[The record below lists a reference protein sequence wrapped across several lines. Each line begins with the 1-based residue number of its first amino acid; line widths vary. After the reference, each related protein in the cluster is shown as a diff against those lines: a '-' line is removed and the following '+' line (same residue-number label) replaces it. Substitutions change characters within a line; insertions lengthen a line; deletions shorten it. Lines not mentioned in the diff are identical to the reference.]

1 MNNTFHTLEFD
12 RIVRQ
17 LEELACTKSAKE
29 KIRDLEPYLYEGD
42 VRKSQKDTS
51 EARRIIESA
60 GLPPIASMGDVDDI
74 LIVIGQD
81 GCLTAEQLE
90 SVGMTLTAV
99 KRLKDFLSR
108 CRYLNTGLACYDEE
122 LDPLEHVR
130 EQLAEAVRGGR
141 VEDGASRLLKS
152 LRQDMIRME
161 EKVRAKADSILKSK
175 KVCFADH
182 YVTSRNGKM
191 CLPVKKEYRSSVP
204 GSVIDKSA
212 TGATLFIE
220 PEAVASLNSE
230 LELLKIEEENETRRI
245 LYELTAMI
253 AENQEVFEADK
264 RLIEKLDFIF
274 AKGKLS
280 AAMDAKEPQINTER
294 NIRIKNGRHP
304 LMRREEAVPLSFE
317 LGERGKGVVITGPNT
332 GGKTVTMKTVGL
344 FCIMAQC
351 GLHVPCEE
359 AVLCMNNLVL
369 CDIGDG
375 QNLSENLSTFS
386 AHITNVLD
394 ILKKAGP
401 ESLVLL
407 DELGSGTDPA
417 EGMGI
422 AIAILESLRQCG
434 YLFLVTT
441 HYPEVKGYAEAADGI
456 ENARM
461 AFDRET
467 LQPLYRLVQGEAGES
482 CALFIAKKLGM
493 PDAMLL
499 RAEQAAYGSL
509 KPERLQEEGGGKKR
523 KNVILPEGPRIRKQ
537 KEEKGHQKELA
548 VKYAVGDSVLVLPDK
563 KTGIVCRTVN
573 EKGVLQVQLQDRK
586 IWINHKRIKLQ
597 VAAEELYPE
606 GYDFSIIFDTVENR
620 KNRHQMEKRHQE
632 GVEIRMED
640 D

>member
-12 RIVRQ
+12 HILRQ

-29 KIRDLEPYLYEGD
+29 RIRSMEPYLYEGD
-42 VRKSQKDTS
+42 VRKSQKDTT

-60 GLPPIASMGDVDDI
+60 GMPPIASMSDVDDI
-74 LIVIGQD
+74 LIIVGQD
-81 GCLTAEQLE
+81 GCLSAEQLE

-99 KRLKDFLSR
+99 KRLKDFLNR
-108 CRYLNTGLACYDEE
+108 CRYLNTSLACYDEE
-122 LDPLEHVR
+122 LDPLEHLR
-130 EQLAEAVRGGR
+130 EQLAEAVRGR
-141 VEDGASRLLKS
+141 VEDGASRLLRS
-152 LRQDMIRME
+152 LRQDIIRME
-161 EKVRAKADSILKSK
+161 EKVRAKADSILKSRK
-175 KVCFADH
+175 NCFADH
-182 YVTSRNGKM
+182 YVTNRNGKM

-220 PEAVASLNSE
+220 PEAVASMNSE
-230 LELLKIEEENETRRI
+230 LELLKMEEENETRRI
-245 LYELTAMI
+245 LYELTAMV
-253 AENQEVFEADK
+253 AENREVFEADK
-264 RLIEKLDFIF
+264 RLIEKLDYIF

-280 AAMDAKEPQINTER
+280 AAMEAKEPQINMER
-294 NIRIKNGRHP
+294 NIRIRNGRHP
-304 LMRREEAVPLSFE
+304 LMSREHAVPLSFE
-317 LGERGKGVVITGPNT
+317 LGNRGNGVVITGPNT

-351 GLHVPCEE
+351 GIHVPCEE
-359 AVLCMNNLVL
+359 ASLCMNNQVL

-375 QNLSENLSTFS
+375 QNISENLSTFS

-434 YLFLVTT
+434 CLFLVTT
-441 HYPEVKGYAEAADGI
+441 HYPEVKGYAEAADGV

-499 RAEQAAYGSL
+499 RAEQAAYGNL
-509 KPERLQEEGGGKKR
+509 KPERLQAESGDKK
-523 KNVILPEGPRIRKQ
+523 KKHVILPEGPRIRKQ
-537 KEEKGHQKELA
+537 KEEKGIQKELA
-548 VKYAVGDSVLVLPDK
+548 VKFTVGDSVLVLPDK

-586 IWINHKRIKLQ
+586 IWINHKRIKLL

-606 GYDFSIIFDTVENR
+606 DYDFSIIFDTVENR
-620 KNRHQMEKRHQE
+620 KNRHQMERKHQE

-640 D
+640 E

>member
-1 MNNTFHTLEFD
+1 M
-12 RIVRQ
+12 V
-17 LEELACTKSAKE
+17 
-29 KIRDLEPYLYEGD
+29 
-42 VRKSQKDTS
+42 
-51 EARRIIESA
+51 
-60 GLPPIASMGDVDDI
+60 
-74 LIVIGQD
+74 
-81 GCLTAEQLE
+81 
-90 SVGMTLTAV
+90 
-99 KRLKDFLSR
+99 
-108 CRYLNTGLACYDEE
+108 
-122 LDPLEHVR
+122 
-130 EQLAEAVRGGR
+130 
-141 VEDGASRLLKS
+141 
-152 LRQDMIRME
+152 
-161 EKVRAKADSILKSK
+161 
-175 KVCFADH
+175 
-182 YVTSRNGKM
+182 
-191 CLPVKKEYRSSVP
+191 
-204 GSVIDKSA
+204 
-212 TGATLFIE
+212 
-220 PEAVASLNSE
+220 
-230 LELLKIEEENETRRI
+230 
-245 LYELTAMI
+245 
-253 AENQEVFEADK
+253 AENREVFEADK

-280 AAMDAKEPQINTER
+280 AAMDANEPQINMER
-294 NIRIKNGRHP
+294 KIRIMNGRHP
-304 LMRREEAVPLSFE
+304 LMSREDAVPLSFE

-359 AVLCMNNLVL
+359 ASLCMNNLML

-434 YLFLVTT
+434 CLFLVTT
-441 HYPEVKGYAEAADGI
+441 HYPEVKGNAEAADGI

-493 PDAMLL
+493 PVSMLL
-499 RAEQAAYGSL
+499 RAEQAAYGNL
-509 KPERLQEEGGGKKR
+509 KPERLQEESGSKKR

-537 KEEKGHQKELA
+537 KEEKGHQRELA

-573 EKGVLQVQLQDRK
+573 EKGVLQVQMQDRK

-606 GYDFSIIFDTVENR
+606 DYDFSIIFDTVENR

>member
-12 RIVRQ
+12 HILRQ

-29 KIRDLEPYLYEGD
+29 RIRSLEPYLYEGD
-42 VRKSQKDTS
+42 VRKSQKDTT
-51 EARRIIESA
+51 EARLIIESA
-60 GLPPIASMGDVDDI
+60 GMPPIASMGDVDDI
-74 LIVIGQD
+74 LIIVGQD
-81 GCLTAEQLE
+81 GCLSAEQLE

-99 KRLKDFLSR
+99 KRLKDFLNR
-108 CRYLNTGLACYDEE
+108 CRYLNTSLACYDEE
-122 LDPLEHVR
+122 LDPLEHLR

-141 VEDGASRLLKS
+141 VEDGASRLLRS

-161 EKVRAKADSILKSK
+161 EKVRAKADSILKSRK
-175 KVCFADH
+175 SCFADH
-182 YVTSRNGKM
+182 YVTNRNGKM

-220 PEAVASLNSE
+220 PEAVASMNSE
-230 LELLKIEEENETRRI
+230 LELLKMEEENETRRI
-245 LYELTAMI
+245 LYELTVMV
-253 AENQEVFEADK
+253 AENREVFEADK
-264 RLIEKLDFIF
+264 RLIEKLDYIF

-280 AAMDAKEPQINTER
+280 AAMEAKEPQINMER
-294 NIRIKNGRHP
+294 NIRIRNGRHP
-304 LMRREEAVPLSFE
+304 LMSREHAVPLSFE
-317 LGERGKGVVITGPNT
+317 LGDRGNGVVITGPNT

-359 AVLCMNNLVL
+359 ASLCMNNQVL

-375 QNLSENLSTFS
+375 QNISENLSTFS

-434 YLFLVTT
+434 CLFLVTT
-441 HYPEVKGYAEAADGI
+441 HYPEVKGYAEAADGV

-467 LQPLYRLVQGEAGES
+467 LQPLYRLVQGEA
-482 CALFIAKKLGM
+482 
-493 PDAMLL
+493 
-499 RAEQAAYGSL
+499 AYGNL
-509 KPERLQEEGGGKKR
+509 KPERLQEESGGKK
-523 KNVILPEGPRIRKQ
+523 KKHVILPEGPRIRKQ
-537 KEEKGHQKELA
+537 KEEKGIQKELA
-548 VKYAVGDSVLVLPDK
+548 VKFTVGDSVLVLPDK

-586 IWINHKRIKLQ
+586 IWINHKRIKLL

-606 GYDFSIIFDTVENR
+606 DYDFSIIFDTVENR
-620 KNRHQMEKRHQE
+620 KNRHQMERKHQE

-640 D
+640 E

>member
-12 RIVRQ
+12 HILRQ

-29 KIRDLEPYLYEGD
+29 RIRSLEPYLYEGD
-42 VRKSQKDTS
+42 VRKSQKDTT
-51 EARRIIESA
+51 EARLIIESA
-60 GLPPIASMGDVDDI
+60 GMPPIASMGDVDDI
-74 LIVIGQD
+74 LIIVGQD
-81 GCLTAEQLE
+81 GCLSAEQLE

-99 KRLKDFLSR
+99 KRLKDFLNR
-108 CRYLNTGLACYDEE
+108 CRYLNTSLACYDEE
-122 LDPLEHVR
+122 LDPLEHLR

-141 VEDGASRLLKS
+141 VEDGASRLLRS
-152 LRQDMIRME
+152 LRQDMI
-161 EKVRAKADSILKSK
+161 RAKADSILKSRK
-175 KVCFADH
+175 SCFADH
-182 YVTSRNGKM
+182 YVTNRNGKM

-220 PEAVASLNSE
+220 PEAVASMNSE
-230 LELLKIEEENETRRI
+230 LELLKMEEENETRRI
-245 LYELTAMI
+245 LYELTVMV
-253 AENQEVFEADK
+253 AENREVFEADK
-264 RLIEKLDFIF
+264 RLIEKLDYIF

-280 AAMDAKEPQINTER
+280 AAMEAKEPQINMER
-294 NIRIKNGRHP
+294 NIRIRNGRHP
-304 LMRREEAVPLSFE
+304 LMSREHAVPLSFE
-317 LGERGKGVVITGPNT
+317 LGDRGNGVVITGPNT

-359 AVLCMNNLVL
+359 ASLCMNNQVL

-375 QNLSENLSTFS
+375 QNISENLSTFS

-434 YLFLVTT
+434 CLFLVTT
-441 HYPEVKGYAEAADGI
+441 HYPEVKGYAEAADGV

-499 RAEQAAYGSL
+499 RAEQAAYGNL
-509 KPERLQEEGGGKKR
+509 KPERLQEESGGKK
-523 KNVILPEGPRIRKQ
+523 KKHVILPEGPRIRKQ
-537 KEEKGHQKELA
+537 KEEKGIQKELA
-548 VKYAVGDSVLVLPDK
+548 VKFTVGDSVLVLPDK

-586 IWINHKRIKLQ
+586 IWINHKRIKLL

-606 GYDFSIIFDTVENR
+606 DYDFSIIFDTVENR
-620 KNRHQMEKRHQE
+620 KNRHQMERKHQE

-640 D
+640 E

>member
-12 RIVRQ
+12 HILRQ

-29 KIRDLEPYLYEGD
+29 RIRSMEPYLYEGD
-42 VRKSQKDTS
+42 VRKSQKDTT

-60 GLPPIASMGDVDDI
+60 GMPPIASMSDVDDI
-74 LIVIGQD
+74 LIIVGQD
-81 GCLTAEQLE
+81 GCLSAEQLE

-99 KRLKDFLSR
+99 KRLKDFLNR
-108 CRYLNTGLACYDEE
+108 CRYLNTSLACYDEE
-122 LDPLEHVR
+122 LDPLEHLR

-141 VEDGASRLLKS
+141 VEDGASRLLRS
-152 LRQDMIRME
+152 LRQDIIRME
-161 EKVRAKADSILKSK
+161 EKVRAKADSILKSRK
-175 KVCFADH
+175 SCFADH
-182 YVTSRNGKM
+182 YVTNRNGKM

-220 PEAVASLNSE
+220 PEAVASMNSE
-230 LELLKIEEENETRRI
+230 LELLKMEEENETRRI
-245 LYELTAMI
+245 LYELTAMV
-253 AENQEVFEADK
+253 AENREVFEADK
-264 RLIEKLDFIF
+264 RLIEKLDYIF

-280 AAMDAKEPQINTER
+280 AAMEAKEPQINMER
-294 NIRIKNGRHP
+294 NIRIRNGRHP
-304 LMRREEAVPLSFE
+304 LMSREHAVPLSFE
-317 LGERGKGVVITGPNT
+317 LGNRGNGVVITGPNT

-351 GLHVPCEE
+351 GIHVPCEE
-359 AVLCMNNLVL
+359 ASLCMNNQVL

-375 QNLSENLSTFS
+375 QNISENLSTFS

-434 YLFLVTT
+434 CLFLVTT
-441 HYPEVKGYAEAADGI
+441 HYPEVKGYAEAADGV

-482 CALFIAKKLGM
+482 CALFIAK
-493 PDAMLL
+493 
-499 RAEQAAYGSL
+499 
-509 KPERLQEEGGGKKR
+509 
-523 KNVILPEGPRIRKQ
+523 NTI
-537 KEEKGHQKELA
+537 
-548 VKYAVGDSVLVLPDK
+548 
-563 KTGIVCRTVN
+563 
-573 EKGVLQVQLQDRK
+573 K
-586 IWINHKRIKLQ
+586 I
-597 VAAEELYPE
+597 
-606 GYDFSIIFDTVENR
+606 
-620 KNRHQMEKRHQE
+620 
-632 GVEIRMED
+632 
-640 D
+640 